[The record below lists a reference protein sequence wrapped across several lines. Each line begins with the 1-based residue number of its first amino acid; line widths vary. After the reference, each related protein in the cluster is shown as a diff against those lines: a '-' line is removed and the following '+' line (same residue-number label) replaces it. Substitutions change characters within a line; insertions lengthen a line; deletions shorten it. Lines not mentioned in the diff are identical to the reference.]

1 VRSARLLWLPK
12 GSLAAVPAPSDDAV
26 VVLHNPR
33 CSKSRGA
40 LEILG
45 IRGVD
50 AEVIQYLDTPPDRAL
65 LERILDAIPDDP
77 SALVRHDSRFKE
89 LGLDAKAYGD
99 RDAVVGLLLEHPELM
114 ERPVVFV
121 GERAVI
127 ARPPEKVL
135 DLLG

>member
-1 VRSARLLWLPK
+1 MS
-12 GSLAAVPAPSDDAV
+12 GTGDV
-26 VVLHNPR
+26 VILHNPR

-45 IRGVD
+45 DRGVD
-50 AEVIQYLDTPPDRAL
+50 TEVIQYLDTPPDRAL
-65 LERILDAIPDDP
+65 LERSLDAIPDDP
-77 SALVRHDSRFKE
+77 SALVRHDARFKE
-89 LGLDAKAYGD
+89 LGLDARAYGD
-99 RDAVVGLLLEHPELM
+99 RGTVVALLLEHPELM